1 MIRKIEKVG
10 DGGAILFDEELRA
23 ITGLKLG
30 DRVKLEILETGGL
43 RLTPCR
49 KRTTTGKRLR
59 R

>member
-1 MIRKIEKVG
+1 MIRKIEKAG
-10 DGGAILFDEELRA
+10 DGGAIIIDDELSA

-49 KRTTTGKRLR
+49 KRTTAGKRLR